1 MGQSIRRKKIPINI
15 HIVLKNYKYTKS
27 LFLNTLKCNHL
38 PTKTKIKTKTKKK
51 NKKQTKKQTN
61 KQTKKIIIMFFFF
74 LILGWLGFL
83 FLYLS

>member
-38 PTKTKIKTKTKKK
+38 PTKTKDKDKKKTKNKK
-51 NKKQTKKQTN
+51 NKQKNKQTN
-61 KQTKKIIIMFFFF
+61 KPKK
-74 LILGWLGFL
+74 
-83 FLYLS
+83 